1 MNLESAIVQLNRF
14 LTKRI
19 QDLSISITSGGVDNM
34 ESYKYIIGQINAL
47 EATRQE
53 LSNLLDNKEQ
63 KSEGTVI
70 DIKPKPKEWPSKDW
84 QKFKPRTWPKQKSF
98 VEQLGGS
105 EKGKPHSTKEGR
117 IASGTRRIKR
127 LLSADKKAEGGR
139 IGFKKGTD
147 KNWIQKAVNPKHKGF
162 CTPMTKKTCTPRRK
176 ALART
181 FKKMGRERK
190 AKG

>member
-14 LTKRI
+14 LIKRI

-70 DIKPKPKEWPSKDW
+70 DIKPPK
-84 QKFKPRTWPKQKSF
+84 T
-98 VEQLGGS
+98 
-105 EKGKPHSTKEGR
+105 
-117 IASGTRRIKR
+117 
-127 LLSADKKAEGGR
+127 
-139 IGFKKGTD
+139 
-147 KNWIQKAVNPKHKGF
+147 
-162 CTPMTKKTCTPRRK
+162 
-176 ALART
+176 
-181 FKKMGRERK
+181 
-190 AKG
+190 